1 MHLIGVILNDL
12 MDNNISLTVPLSKT
26 KVLATRINNQDLL
39 AWVNKELGGYG
50 TDDSVPRY
58 RITQGKLKGDFLYGN
73 RQGTNIPITLETN
86 NKTHQRIHTA
96 HFKES
101 VAQLENLSK
110 SESRMLKYEF
120 HSPLTRSIEKLLQEV
135 NGPYFQ
141 LFSAGLAIPTGFVR
155 EILSSIHSRL
165 LDLILAL
172 ETEFGV
178 EAEISTL
185 KSNNDFITN
194 YVITTINNNGDGN
207 VTNTGANTN
216 LNAKISIS
224 KGDKEKLK
232 NELMANEIAN
242 EDINTLLSII
252 DTEKIADNGVFGEK
266 VNGWVKTMLSKA
278 LEGSWNIGISAAGGI
293 LANAIEH
300 YYGA

>member
-1 MHLIGVILNDL
+1 MHLIEVILNDL

-39 AWVNKELGGYG
+39 AWVNKELSGYG
-50 TDDSVPRY
+50 TDDSVPVY

-73 RQGTNIPITLETN
+73 RQGNNIPITLETSE
-86 NKTHQRIHTA
+86 KTYQRIHTA

-101 VAQLENLSK
+101 VSQLENLSK

-120 HSPLTRSIEKLLQEV
+120 HSPLTRSIERLLQEV

-141 LFSAGLAIPTGFVR
+141 LFSAGLSIPTGFVR

-165 LDLILAL
+165 LDLILTL
-172 ETEFGV
+172 ETEFGI

-194 YVITTINNNGDGN
+194 YVTTTINNNGDGN
-207 VTNTGANTN
+207 VTNTAANTN
-216 LNAKISIS
+216 IVAKISIL
-224 KGDKEKLK
+224 KGDKE
-232 NELMANEIAN
+232 
-242 EDINTLLSII
+242 
-252 DTEKIADNGVFGEK
+252 
-266 VNGWVKTMLSKA
+266 
-278 LEGSWNIGISAAGGI
+278 
-293 LANAIEH
+293 
-300 YYGA
+300 